1 MAAKS
6 WGDSMTVAAR
16 PATSRSQPRSWHSAL
31 AGFCS
36 LLLGI
41 GLSRFGYTPIIPALI
56 EAHWFSAADAAYL
69 GAANLMGYLVGAALA
84 HQLAHRVPPIVLVKA
99 AMLLATA
106 CFFACA
112 LDWGFAWY
120 FIWRLAAGITGGV
133 LMVLAPSAVLAVTQA
148 VWRGRVAGT
157 IFTGVGVGAALSGT
171 LVPWLVGFG
180 LPTTWSVLGCAGLLL
195 TALAWQGWP
204 SEAAATRAEQAKRAT
219 PPRLTASILLL
230 MAAYAT
236 IGLGFVPHTVFW
248 VDYIVRGLGQGL
260 SRGGFYW
267 VLMGSGA
274 VCGPLLC
281 GIAAERIGFAR
292 TFAVALPLMACLVA
306 LPLLSTQPAFLAISS
321 LGVGAI
327 SLGTTA
333 LGSGS
338 AAELV
343 PMAQQRQLWGWMTML
358 YAVAYAGS
366 GYVLSFLFA
375 RSGDYRLLFALGAA
389 GLLLGTCLALPGALK
404 PKRR

>member
-1 MAAKS
+1 MTAEARLAAGRSLK
-6 WGDSMTVAAR
+6 R
-16 PATSRSQPRSWHSAL
+16 PWHSAL
-31 AGFCS
+31 AGFSS

-56 EAHWFSAADAAYL
+56 GAHWFSAADAAYL

-84 HQLAHRVPPIVLVKA
+84 HRLAQHLPPIALVKA
-99 AMLLATA
+99 AMLLAAA

-112 LDWGFAWY
+112 LDWGFLWY
-120 FIWRLAAGITGGV
+120 FVWRLAAGITGGV
-133 LMVLAPSAVLAVTQA
+133 LMVLAPSAVLAVTPA
-148 VWRGRVAGT
+148 ARRGRVAGT

-180 LPTTWSVLGCAGLLL
+180 LPTTWVVLGCAGLAL

-204 SEAAATRAEQAKRAT
+204 DETAAMRAEKAHGATR
-219 PPRLTASILLL
+219 PRLTASILLL
-230 MAAYAT
+230 MGAYAT

-248 VDYIVRGLGQGL
+248 VDYIARGLGRGL
-260 SRGGFYW
+260 ASGGFYW

-281 GIAAERIGFAR
+281 GLAAERIGFAH
-292 TFAVALPLMACLVA
+292 TFALALPLLAALVA
-306 LPLLSTQPAFLAISS
+306 LPLLSTQPLFLALSS
-321 LGVGAI
+321 LGVGAV

-333 LGSGS
+333 LGSGA

-343 PMAQQRQLWGWMTML
+343 PVAQQRQLWGWMTMV

-366 GYVLSFLFA
+366 GYALSFLFA

-404 PKRR
+404 RRVRTAR